1 MIKYIT
7 RRLIGVIPT
16 ILILLFLVVSM
27 VDLIPGDI
35 VDLILEE
42 RPAQGADDQREKLER
57 ELGLDKP
64 LVVRYLLYVGGIF
77 RGDLGDSL
85 WTGKTVTSSIAE
97 RAAPTIEVGVLA
109 IVLGSIVGVLIG
121 TISAVRQD
129 GVIDYLLR
137 STAILSLSVPNF
149 AIATGIIVFP
159 AIWWGISPSLRY
171 VSFTEAPIDHLKI
184 LIAPAIVLGLSLSAS
199 VMRLMRTTILNE
211 LRQDYVRTAESKG
224 LRYRTVVMKH
234 VLKNALIPV
243 VTLLGLQVAFLIGGS
258 VITESVFAIPGVGR
272 LLLGSI
278 QSRDYPVLQGVVV
291 VVGFFIIITNLVI
304 DLSYA
309 WLDPRIRYS

>member
-1 MIKYIT
+1 M
-7 RRLIGVIPT
+7 
-16 ILILLFLVVSM
+16 
-27 VDLIPGDI
+27 
-35 VDLILEE
+35 
-42 RPAQGADDQREKLER
+42 
-57 ELGLDKP
+57 
-64 LVVRYLLYVGGIF
+64 
-77 RGDLGDSL
+77 
-85 WTGKTVTSSIAE
+85 
-97 RAAPTIEVGVLA
+97 LA
-109 IVLGSIVGVLIG
+109 IVLGSVMGIAIG

-129 GVIDYLLR
+129 GAIDYLLR
-137 STAILSLSVPNF
+137 STAILGLSVPNF
-149 AIATGIIVFP
+149 AIATGIVVFP

-184 LIAPAIVLGLSLSAS
+184 LIAPSLVLGISLSAS

-278 QSRDYPVLQGVVV
+278 GNRDYPVLQGIVVV
-291 VVGFFIIITNLVI
+291 IGLFIILTNLVI